1 MGCLTSKVAPVLDIF
16 KRSIAI
22 DALLAEESRIQDE
35 KIKLLFL
42 GADDSGKKTV
52 FDKMDHGHRYTNS
65 ERIDLVFKIHT
76 TIIRTIKLLAQHA
89 QGTGI
94 DMSDEYKLVME
105 TDESETITAPIGTA
119 INVLWDNP
127 VIKDAWNQRTQLH
140 VNDAVEYWFT
150 VLDKVKKP
158 NYTPDKDDLMAAHA
172 QFANSSGV
180 KVGRR
185 VIENTTF
192 EMYDIVRQR
201 GKLRK
206 WIHCF
211 ENVITAIVYV
221 VDISAYDQ
229 MRTSSRHSKNVVV
242 SKCLL
247 FTRAD
252 HSLSFLPHAYK
263 MACLIV
269 LSFCFLNRRSR
280 WRCSKSS

>member
-16 KRSIAI
+16 RNSVAI

-52 FDKMDHGHRYTNS
+52 FDKMDHGHRYTS
-65 ERIDLVFKIHT
+65 TERVDLVYKIHT

-89 QGTGI
+89 QGTEI
-94 DMSDEYKLVME
+94 DTSDDYKLVMD
-105 TDESETITAPIGTA
+105 TDESETITPAIGTA
-119 INVLWDNP
+119 IGALWAHP
-127 VIKDAWNQRTQLH
+127 VIKEAWDRRAELQVSDA
-140 VNDAVEYWFT
+140 AGYWFT
-150 VLDKVKKP
+150 VIDKIKRP
-158 NYTPDKDDLMAAHA
+158 NYTPDKDDLLAAHV
-172 QFANSSGV
+172 QFAGSSGV

-211 ENVITAIVYV
+211 ENVVTAIVYV
-221 VDISAYDQ
+221 VDISAFDQ
-229 MRTSSRHSKNVVV
+229 MRITHSRHPKNVVV
-242 SKCLL
+242 
-247 FTRAD
+247 R
-252 HSLSFLPHAYK
+252 H
-263 MACLIV
+263 
-269 LSFCFLNRRSR
+269 
-280 WRCSKSS
+280 